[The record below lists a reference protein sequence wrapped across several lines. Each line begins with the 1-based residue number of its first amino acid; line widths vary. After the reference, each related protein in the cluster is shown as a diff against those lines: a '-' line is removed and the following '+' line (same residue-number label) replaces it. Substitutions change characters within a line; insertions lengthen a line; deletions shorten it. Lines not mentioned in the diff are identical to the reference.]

1 MTQQGPGPN
10 RADEQRASDRE
21 QMRER
26 YLRGET
32 QAMIASAL
40 GVSRQQ
46 VQYDLALLQKAW
58 RKSGIRSFDDQ
69 KAEQLAKIDELER
82 TYWDAWEASRKDRE
96 IATQRQRANG
106 DKEIM
111 LRKEGSAGDPR
122 FLDGVMTCIERR
134 CKLLGLDAPTR
145 ATITFT
151 REQLDAL
158 DVSTVASELA
168 KRGWPA

>member
-1 MTQQGPGPN
+1 MPANT
-10 RADEQRASDRE
+10 RTDEQRAADRE
-21 QMRER
+21 QMRAM
-26 YLRGET
+26 YLRGDT
-32 QAMIASAL
+32 QAAIAAAL
-40 GVSRQQ
+40 GLSRPQ
-46 VQYDLALLQKAW
+46 VQYDLAQLQRAW

-111 LRKEGSAGDPR
+111 LRKEGQAGDPR
-122 FLDGVMTCIERR
+122 FLDGVMSCIERR

-145 ATITFT
+145 QTITLT
-151 REQLDAL
+151 REQVDAL
-158 DVSTVASELA
+158 DRETIASELV